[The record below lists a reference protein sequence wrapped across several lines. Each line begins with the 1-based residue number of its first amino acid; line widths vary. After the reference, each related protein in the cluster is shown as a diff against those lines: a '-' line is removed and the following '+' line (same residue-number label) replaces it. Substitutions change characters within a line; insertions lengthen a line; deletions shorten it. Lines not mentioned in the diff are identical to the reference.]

1 MLRLNQVAT
10 LLACLLF
17 VFGSAAVA
25 QDSGCAQTS
34 KDKCGA
40 GSSTQR
46 EKPSA
51 GYKPARSIAPRE
63 LPAVYAE
70 EARRAADAAQVLSS
84 KIAQNMVR
92 NEKAIA
98 VIPGVK
104 KGAFGFGVRRGKGL
118 LTMRDED
125 GHWIPPAFIQ
135 ITGGNVGLQ
144 LGFESTDLV
153 LVFTDESAINALLRG
168 KLTLN
173 ADASAAAGPF
183 GRYLEAGV
191 PILINSG
198 IYAYSLSK
206 GLFAGVSVDGSAITI
221 DDSSN
226 ERVYG
231 KYINGDQILLD
242 RRVESNAAVAPFLN
256 TLEKYS
262 PGSNAQQAAAGTTQ
276 N

>member
-1 MLRLNQVAT
+1 MFRLNQVAT

-17 VFGSAAVA
+17 AFGSAAVA
-25 QDSGCAQTS
+25 QDSCGAQTS
-34 KDKCGA
+34 VDKNAA
-40 GSSTQR
+40 GCSTQR

-63 LPAVYAE
+63 LPVVYQE
-70 EARRAADAAQVLSS
+70 EARRAAQAAKVLSS
-84 KIAQNMVR
+84 KTARNMAR

-104 KGAFGFGVRRGKGL
+104 KGAFVFGARWGKGL

-135 ITGGNVGLQ
+135 IAGGNFGLQ
-144 LGFESTDLV
+144 AGVESTDLV
-153 LVFTDESAINALLRG
+153 LVFTDESAIRALLRG

-173 ADASAAAGPF
+173 ADASAAAGPI

-191 PILINSG
+191 PILLNSG
-198 IYAYSLSK
+198 IYAYSQSK

-242 RRVESNAAVAPFLN
+242 RRVEANAAVLPFLN
-256 TLEKYS
+256 TLERVS
-262 PGSNAQQAAAGTTQ
+262 PGNAQQAAAGTTQ
-276 N
+276 E